1 MIGFIGLGVM
11 GEAICRNLAKKASDD
26 VMGFDLDPAPLE
38 RLKADGVVAAA
49 SVREVAERCNIV
61 LLSLP
66 GVPEVKNVCAGPA
79 SLMLHLRSGSYVIDT
94 STTTVALARDLNSRF
109 AARGIHF
116 LDAPVARTRA
126 AAEAGTLSVMVGGTE
141 AVFKRMKPVLV
152 HIASDIM
159 HCGAPGAGQAMKL
172 INNMVLFENVVAL
185 AEALSLARK
194 AGLSATKVFDALGK
208 GSADSFALRNHGM
221 KAMLPDKFP
230 ERAYSVEYALK
241 DMNYLLEFAKQ
252 ARAELS
258 AAKNA
263 LAALERAAAGGNG
276 KKYFPVLAKTI

>member
-11 GEAICRNLAKKASDD
+11 GEAICRHLAKKAGDD
-26 VMGFDLDPAPLE
+26 VMGFDIDPAPIE
-38 RLKADGVVAAA
+38 RLKADGVTAAS
-49 SVREVAERCNIV
+49 SVREIAERCNIV

-66 GVPEVKNVCAGPA
+66 GVTEVKNVCAGPA
-79 SLMLHLRSGSYVIDT
+79 SLMLHMRSGSYVIDT

-126 AAEAGTLSVMVGGTE
+126 AAEKGTLSVMVGGTE
-141 AVFKRMKPVLV
+141 AVFKRMKPTLV
-152 HIASDIM
+152 HIGSDIT

-172 INNMVLFENVVAL
+172 INNMVLFQNVVAL

-194 AGLSATKVFDALGK
+194 AGLSATKVFDALSK

-221 KAMLPDKFP
+221 NAMLPDKFP

-241 DMNYLLEFAKQ
+241 DMSYLMEFAKQ

-258 AAKNA
+258 AAKNTI
-263 LAALERAAAGGNG
+263 AALERAATAGNG
-276 KKYFPVLAKTI
+276 KKYFPVIAKTI

>member
-11 GEAICRNLAKKASDD
+11 GEAICRHLAKKAGDD
-26 VMGFDLDPAPLE
+26 VMGFDIDPAPIE
-38 RLKADGVVAAA
+38 RLRADGVTAAS
-49 SVREVAERCNIV
+49 SVREIAERCNIV

-66 GVPEVKNVCAGPA
+66 GVTEVKNVCAGPA
-79 SLMLHLRSGSYVIDT
+79 SLMLHMRSGSYVIDT

-126 AAEAGTLSVMVGGTE
+126 AAEKGTLSVMVGGTE
-141 AVFKRMKPVLV
+141 AVFKRMKPTLV
-152 HIASDIM
+152 HIGSDIT

-172 INNMVLFENVVAL
+172 INNMVLFQNVVAL

-194 AGLSATKVFDALGK
+194 AGLSATKVFDALSK

-221 KAMLPDKFP
+221 NAMLPDKFP

-241 DMNYLLEFAKQ
+241 DMTYLLEFAKQ

-258 AAKNA
+258 AAKNTI
-263 LAALERAAAGGNG
+263 AALERAAAGGNG

>member
-152 HIASDIM
+152 HIASDIT

-241 DMNYLLEFAKQ
+241 DMTYLMEFAKQ
-252 ARAELS
+252 ARAELT